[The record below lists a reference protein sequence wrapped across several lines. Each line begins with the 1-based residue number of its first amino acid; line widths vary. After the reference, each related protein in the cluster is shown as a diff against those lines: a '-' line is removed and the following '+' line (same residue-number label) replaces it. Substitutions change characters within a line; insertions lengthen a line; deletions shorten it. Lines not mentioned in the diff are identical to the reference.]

1 MKGRILPVVMIVLL
15 LVTEGLI
22 KTWAVAT
29 LTPGT
34 DRVLV
39 PGLLHLG
46 FTLNPG
52 MAWGLLGGFSA
63 PLGFL
68 RLLAGLAIVT
78 ALLIG
83 RLPPACRWPLAL
95 VAAGALGNALDGLM
109 RGAVVD
115 YLTMPTLDALSRV
128 LSGRDFPIFNLS
140 DMLVCTG
147 TVWLLLASW
156 KTGQR
161 SERRVTMNAQ
171 ALNDTSKEN
180 P

>member
-1 MKGRILPVVMIVLL
+1 MRSIVRSRVLPVTLIALL

-22 KTWAVAT
+22 KTWAAAT
-29 LTPGT
+29 LAPGT

-52 MAWGLLGGFSA
+52 MAWGLLGGASV
-63 PLGFL
+63 PLGVL

-83 RLPPACRWPLAL
+83 RLPTAFRWPLAL
-95 VAAGALGNALDGLM
+95 IAAGALGNGLDGLT

-115 YLTMPTLDALSRV
+115 YLTMPPLDVVSGL

-140 DMLVCTG
+140 DVLVSTG
-147 TVWLLLASW
+147 TVWLLWATW
-156 KTGQR
+156 R
-161 SERRVTMNAQ
+161 AERRAS
-171 ALNDTSKEN
+171 LNFRRPNTTEEN
-180 P
+180 L

>member
-1 MKGRILPVVMIVLL
+1 VRGRTLPVVVIALL

-22 KTWAVAT
+22 KTWAMAT

-52 MAWGLLGGFSA
+52 MAWGLLGGASV
-63 PLGFL
+63 PLGIL
-68 RLLAGLAIVT
+68 RLLVGLAIVT

-83 RLPPACRWPLAL
+83 RLPTVYRWPLAL
-95 VAAGALGNALDGLM
+95 IAAGALGNALDGLI

-115 YLTMPTLDALSRV
+115 YLTMPTLDAVSSL

-140 DMLVCTG
+140 DVLVSTG
-147 TVWLLLASW
+147 TVWLLWASW
-156 KTGQR
+156 R
-161 SERRVTMNAQ
+161 AERRG
-171 ALNDTSKEN
+171 ALNSRVLNHTAEEN